1 MSNQSIYFNKYILI
15 GILITTTVTFSLYT
29 INMVVLLD
37 TTILTSGI
45 FMPFVVGGITGYVFG
60 FLYNQRLIK
69 QSALFQ
75 AIEQQNILKEILLLN
90 HQNYKLEEIL
100 ERSIQLILNATFA
113 KLQSKGGIFLT
124 TKENRLKLIS
134 HLNFSKAMLNSCGK
148 SGVAFGECL
157 CGIAAKEKKTIY
169 KDCVDSDHS
178 IIYKNMEDHGHYS
191 VPIMLNEHVL
201 GVIIVYLEVNH
212 NKNKIEINFLESAA
226 KILAIVI
233 NKISVDEELHH
244 HYKDIKRVNTELDQ
258 FVYSVSHDLRAPLSS
273 ILGLVNLSKNE
284 SDSQTLKE
292 YINKIGTST
301 QKLDSFIKDI
311 LDYSRNSRT
320 DIESECFSL
329 EVLVN
334 GLVENIRLLQNP
346 DIKIELIVDEAIEYV
361 GDRRRVSIIL
371 NNIIS
376 NACKY
381 ADKLKSNRYLKIKI
395 NTTTDTCYISVED
408 NGIGIKKS
416 SIGNVFKMF
425 YRGTEMSSGSG
436 LGLYIVSEAI
446 SKLKGKVEIDSEEG
460 VGTKIFI
467 QLPQLKLP

>member
-1 MSNQSIYFNKYILI
+1 
-15 GILITTTVTFSLYT
+15 
-29 INMVVLLD
+29 
-37 TTILTSGI
+37 
-45 FMPFVVGGITGYVFG
+45 MPFVVGGITGYVFG
-60 FLYNQRLIK
+60 FLYNHRLLK
-69 QSALFQ
+69 QFALFQ
-75 AIEQQNILKEILLLN
+75 ALEQQNILKDILLLK
-90 HQNYKLEEIL
+90 HQNFKLEEIL
-100 ERSIQLILNATFA
+100 ERSIQIILNASFA

-124 TKENRLKLIS
+124 TKENRLKLVS

-148 SGVAFGECL
+148 TGVAFGECL

-178 IIYKNMEDHGHYS
+178 IIYKNMENHGHYS
-191 VPIMLNEHVL
+191 VPIMLNEDVL
-201 GVIIVYLEVNH
+201 GVIIVYLAVNH
-212 NKNKIEINFLESAA
+212 KKNKIEIDFLESVA

-233 NKISVDEELHH
+233 NKISIDEELHRQ
-244 HYKDIKRVNTELDQ
+244 YKNIKRVNTELDQ

-284 SDSQTLKE
+284 SDSQMLKE
-292 YINKIGTST
+292 YINRIGEST

-329 EVLVN
+329 EALVN
-334 GLVENIRLLQNP
+334 ELIDNIKLLQKP
-346 DIKIELIVDEAIEYV
+346 DIELELIVDEEIKYI
-361 GDRRRVSIIL
+361 GDKRRVSIIL

-381 ADKLKSNRYLKIKI
+381 TDESKPTRFLKIKI
-395 NTTTDTCYISVED
+395 NTTADTCYISVED

-416 SIGNVFKMF
+416 SIGDVFKMF
-425 YRGTEMSSGSG
+425 YRGTVVSSGSG

-446 SKLKGKVEIDSEEG
+446 NKLKGKVNIDSEEG
-460 VGTKIFI
+460 VGTTISI
-467 QLPQLKLP
+467 QLPQFILPNEL